1 MFSSA
6 EKVKGQ
12 GVASA
17 YRELVNMLES
27 QFSDKFAISYNSFQ
41 SADISHYHTIDPIFY
56 LSTFFKK
63 KRGVMVGYVHFLPET
78 LNGSIKLFKPFQ
90 ALVNWYV
97 TSFYKRMDQLVVV
110 NPSFIEDLV
119 RCGLNRDKIS
129 YIPNFVSS
137 QTFYPLSIEQKQE
150 LRAKHHFTPNDFIV
164 LGIGQIQERKGID
177 DFVKLAEENPH
188 LHFIWVGGFSFGKI
202 TDGYDKYKKIVQNPP
217 KNLTFTGIIDRQKIN
232 EYYNLADV
240 FLLPSF
246 NELFPMSIL
255 ESFNCYIP
263 VMLRKLSLYDAVIKD
278 KYIEANDVA
287 TMSKKLND
295 FYQQPSL
302 LAPYIQ
308 KSQEA
313 AHYYSQEHVASLWYH
328 YYTQLLSTQ
337 ALNTNE

>member
-17 YRELVNMLES
+17 YRELVNMLEK
-27 QFSDKFAISYNSFQ
+27 QFPDDFAISYNNYQ
-41 SADISHYHTIDPIFY
+41 ATDISHYHTIDPIFY
-56 LSTFFKK
+56 LSTFFRK

-78 LNGSIKLFKPFQ
+78 LNGSIKLFKPIQ

-110 NPSFIEDLV
+110 NPCFIEDLV
-119 RCGLNRDKIS
+119 RCGLDREKIS

-137 QTFYPLSIEQKQE
+137 QTFYPLSLDTRQN
-150 LRAKHHFTPNDFIV
+150 LRTQHGLKKDDFVV

-177 DFVKLAEENPH
+177 DFVQLANQNPH
-188 LHFIWVGGFSFGKI
+188 IQFVWVGGFSFGKI

-217 KNLTFTGIIDRQKIN
+217 KNLTFTGIIDRKKIN
-232 EYYNLADV
+232 EYYNMANL

-255 ESFNCYIP
+255 ESFNCHLP

-278 KYIEANDVA
+278 KYIEANDVT
-287 TMSKKLND
+287 TMSEKINE
-295 FYQQPSL
+295 FYRQRSL
-302 LAPYIQ
+302 LQPYIQ
-308 KSQEA
+308 KSKEA
-313 AHYYSQEHVASLWYH
+313 AQYYSEENVAKIWYN
-328 YYTQLLSTQ
+328 YYTQLLSTHV
-337 ALNTNE
+337 LNTNE